1 MINSNEDVS
10 FWVKASAQL
19 LKYYLKNNSKIEN
32 IIESYILCGDQNKA
46 LELSIKYNRV
56 DILS

>member
-1 MINSNEDVS
+1 MS

-19 LKYYLKNNSKIEN
+19 LKYYIKNNYKIEN